1 MKLAFVDHS
10 FHRKSSA
17 TKFLAELFRERYH
30 VDIFWDESWQGG
42 SRVDIKT
49 INEESYNVIVFFQ
62 LIDYPLAD
70 IRRLECQNVVFIP
83 MYDGAR
89 TLSNSEWLTLSD
101 YRFINFS
108 STLHIKLERLGLVS
122 LSVQYFLDPTE
133 FEAVDDFGSLR
144 GFFWQRTE
152 GITWTHV
159 RRLLGANEF
168 KEFHIHSAV
177 DPHGYTFVQPSD
189 EERMKYSITISDW
202 YEDRKEYLDALQTAN
217 VYFAPRLYEGIGM
230 SFIEAM
236 TMGKCVVAVDH
247 PTMNEYVDNG
257 VNGYLYDLRRAQSLD
272 LSTVREMGKKAR
284 ESCSLGFKRWVA
296 ARDMILEFVSARNCG
311 VENRARTF
319 AGFAARTVFYP
330 VQFLKKVRN
339 VVNRIVMK
347 CST

>member
-1 MKLAFVDHS
+1 
-10 FHRKSSA
+10 
-17 TKFLAELFRERYH
+17 
-30 VDIFWDESWQGG
+30 
-42 SRVDIKT
+42 
-49 INEESYNVIVFFQ
+49 
-62 LIDYPLAD
+62 
-70 IRRLECQNVVFIP
+70 
-83 MYDGAR
+83 
-89 TLSNSEWLTLSD
+89 
-101 YRFINFS
+101 
-108 STLHIKLERLGLVS
+108 
-122 LSVQYFLDPTE
+122 
-133 FEAVDDFGSLR
+133 
-144 GFFWQRTE
+144 
-152 GITWTHV
+152 
-159 RRLLGANEF
+159 
-168 KEFHIHSAV
+168 
-177 DPHGYTFVQPSD
+177 
-189 EERMKYSITISDW
+189 MKYSITISDW